1 MAEYIDKAALVS
13 EVEKNKLMAR
23 EPAAR
28 RILEIIKGAT
38 VFVGVGL
45 NDDVAPVRHGRWEG
59 YMHSRYC
66 GCDEA
71 GEPIYRDGVV
81 YYCSNRKCRRKTI
94 IREKYCPNCGAKMD
108 GGEENEM

>member
-28 RILEIIKGAT
+28 RILEIIKGMT

-45 NDDVAPVRHGRWEG
+45 NADVAPVRHGRWEWFDEDTGTPISG
-59 YMHSRYC
+59 YEREW
-66 GCDEA
+66 GW
-71 GEPIYRDGVV
+71 R
-81 YYCSNRKCRRKTI
+81 CSNCKT
-94 IREKYCPNCGAKMD
+94 ELDDDLCDPDDPPEMEFCSSCGARMD
-108 GGEENEM
+108 G

>member
-28 RILEIIKGAT
+28 RILEIIKGMT

-45 NDDVAPVRHGRWEG
+45 NDDVAPVRHGEWIPISDGEG
-59 YMHSRYC
+59 AECSECGEYYDVEGNHSMESFKLFCRF
-66 GCDEA
+66 
-71 GEPIYRDGVV
+71 YRF
-81 YYCSNRKCRRKTI
+81 
-94 IREKYCPNCGAKMD
+94 CPNCGAKMD